1 MLQRNLTSRNGDFHM
16 NKHGLKLIGVIFA
29 GLLATGCETS
39 GPTTK
44 TFSYVRL
51 PGVDRTSAFSAAVD
65 AMRENHDIATI
76 DRDQWVLHSV
86 PQETE
91 EEAATPRVGD
101 LVGIPR
107 TVRRVVT
114 AYVTGDDQNAEAWCR
129 VAIERNES
137 NEHNLFIHDMQQ
149 DDTATATPADREAAT
164 TTEQN
169 SVWRT
174 LRRDKRA
181 ERELLDKVR
190 EMTTGK

>member
-1 MLQRNLTSRNGDFHM
+1 MTSHLYKSTF
-16 NKHGLKLIGVIFA
+16 IVA
-29 GLLATGCETS
+29 AALLATGCESS
-39 GPTTK
+39 GPTTQ

-51 PGVDRTSAFSAAVD
+51 AGIDRASAFSAATE
-65 AMRENHDIATI
+65 AMRESHDLARI
-76 DRDQWVLHSV
+76 DRDQWTIQSV
-86 PQETE
+86 PEETE

-101 LVGIPR
+101 LVGAAR

-114 AYVTGDDQNAEAWCR
+114 AYVTGDNENSEAWCR

-137 NEHNLFIHDMQQ
+137 NEHNLFIHDMQR
-149 DDTATATPADREAAT
+149 DDTATFTPAERDAAT

-181 ERELLDKVR
+181 EREMLNKIQD
-190 EMTTGK
+190 MTAGQ

>member
-1 MLQRNLTSRNGDFHM
+1 M
-16 NKHGLKLIGVIFA
+16 NSHRLKMIVVILGA
-29 GLLATGCETS
+29 MIAAGCETS

-44 TFSYVRL
+44 TFSHVRL
-51 PGVDRTSAFSAAVD
+51 PGTDRATAFSAAAD
-65 AMRENHDIATI
+65 AIRENHAISTI
-76 DRDQWVLHSV
+76 DRDQWMIHSV
-86 PQETE
+86 PEETE

-101 LVGIPR
+101 LVGVAR

-137 NEHNLFIHDMQQ
+137 NEHNLFIHDMQS

-181 ERELLDKVR
+181 ERALLDKVKESVR
-190 EMTTGK
+190 PSN

>member
-1 MLQRNLTSRNGDFHM
+1 M
-16 NKHGLKLIGVIFA
+16 NNHRFKMIVVIFGA
-29 GLLATGCETS
+29 LLATGCETS

-51 PGVDRTSAFSAAVD
+51 PGIDRSSAFSAAAD
-65 AMRENHDIATI
+65 ALRESHDIARV
-76 DRDQWVLHSV
+76 DRDQWMIHSV
-86 PQETE
+86 PEETE
-91 EEAATPRVGD
+91 EEATTPRVGD
-101 LVGIPR
+101 LVGASR

-114 AYVTGDDQNAEAWCR
+114 AYVTGDDKNAEAWCR

-137 NEHNLFIHDMQQ
+137 NEHNLFIHDMQR

-169 SVWRT
+169 SVWRV

-181 ERELLDKVR
+181 ERIMLDKVR
-190 EMTTGK
+190 EMTTGASN